1 MAELFQKS
9 ALDEL
14 AAPEQLNQQIKVMK
28 PHMWILFL
36 ALVVAF
42 SGVGVWVF
50 RGNINQSIQIDG
62 IVFPQLGVEAV
73 TSDISGT
80 VQDVVFSNGDYVES
94 GDVIAVIPNE
104 ECLSLI
110 TACEQELQKAQDEEE
125 QEKLKEKL
133 EKLRNKYDHT
143 SMIRA
148 AKSGTLQNMVSM
160 NQKIE
165 PGDQIASVLIDNE
178 ASNSR
183 EIIGY
188 LPLVNANQLSE
199 GMEAQVCP
207 SYAQREKYG
216 YMKGY
221 ISSIGTMPVTME
233 SLQQFYGNTEYIK
246 DILPDTSCV
255 EIRISMYIDD
265 NSRNMFA
272 WSNKNG
278 ENLSVD
284 IGTLCDIQ
292 IVTEN
297 VKPIDLFLP

>member
-1 MAELFQKS
+1 MTEIFQKS

-28 PHMWILFL
+28 PHMWIFFL
-36 ALVVAF
+36 ALVIAF
-42 SGVGVWVF
+42 GGFVYWAF
-50 RGNINQSIQIDG
+50 FGNINQSINIDG
-62 IVFPQLGVEAV
+62 IVFPQLGVETV
-73 TSDISGT
+73 TAQISGN
-80 VQDVVFSNGDYVES
+80 VQDVIYSNGDTVES
-94 GDVIAVIPNE
+94 KDVIAVIPNQ
-104 ECLSLI
+104 ECLTKIEVCRKQLEETQDVAEQKKLQMELERLYNEYEQTSLV
-110 TACEQELQKAQDEEE
+110 
-125 QEKLKEKL
+125 
-133 EKLRNKYDHT
+133 
-143 SMIRA
+143 RA
-148 AKSGTLQNMVSM
+148 SKSGTLQNVVTM

-165 PGDQIASVLIDNE
+165 AGDQVASVLINNE

-207 SYAQREKYG
+207 AYVQREKYG

-221 ISSIGTMPVTME
+221 ISSIGTMPVTTE

-255 EIRISMYIDD
+255 EIRISMYIDE
-265 NSRNMFA
+265 NSKNKFA
-272 WSNKNG
+272 WSNVNG
-278 ENLSVD
+278 EDLTVD
-284 IGTLCDIQ
+284 IGTLCNIQ

-297 VKPIDLFLP
+297 VKPVELFLP